1 MTPSPSALNVLIIGA
16 NGYLGT
22 AIGQAFLRTRPP
34 VPSPPAASPSPPAS
48 TTTTTPRPPPPPH
61 FRVFGLVRRA
71 AAARVLAAQEVVPI
85 IGSLSDD
92 DPTALRDKILAHVAA
107 AGGLP
112 LVHVIAICTEPADRA
127 ARAKH
132 WTDVLGLV
140 QGLSAAASE
149 ASAASVA
156 SGTSSTGG
164 GTGTPIRPLVLWSSG
179 CKDYGTTGLH
189 GEPGLAPHTESTPLA
204 PHELV
209 RRRADAAVKA
219 LESAS
224 AEGGAGGFDAVVLR
238 ATPICGRSGS
248 LYGAGM
254 GYVEGFAAAVKEGK
268 SEGDNTVLKF
278 VPPAGTVMHGLH
290 VDDCADAY
298 VAVAVTAL
306 FGGEEKR
313 RGVVGQAFNISG
325 RRYET
330 LEEVGTAL
338 AKEYGFAGGAEFGV
352 DPAVLPEGVD
362 PKGSHFIFGWSQWV
376 GSQKIREAT
385 GWSDWRPLFSENVH
399 AYRLAY
405 EAAREGADE
414 NVERIRQ
421 RMAGNWG
428 KE

>member
-1 MTPSPSALNVLIIGA
+1 MTSSALNVLIVGA

-22 AIGQAFLRTRPP
+22 AIGQAFLRTRPS
-34 VPSPPAASPSPPAS
+34 VPSPPAS
-48 TTTTTPRPPPPPH
+48 TTTTAASPPPPPH

-71 AAARVLAAQEVVPI
+71 SAARTLAAQEVVPI

-92 DPTALRDKILAHVAA
+92 DPTALRDKILSHIAA
-107 AGGLP
+107 SNGDDNSSEGGAKP
-112 LVHVIAICTEPADRA
+112 AVHVIAICTEPADRA

-140 QGLSAAASE
+140 QGLSASSSS
-149 ASAASVA
+149 SAAA
-156 SGTSSTGG
+156 AKDTGAG
-164 GTGTPIRPLVLWSSG
+164 AQGKPTRPLVLWSSG

-189 GEPGLAPHTESTPLA
+189 GEPGLAPHTEDTPLA

-209 RRRADAAVKA
+209 RGRADAAVKA
-219 LESAS
+219 LESA
-224 AEGGAGGFDAVVLR
+224 GGSGGFDAVVLR
-238 ATPICGRSGS
+238 ATPICGYSGS

-254 GYVEGFAAAVKEGK
+254 EYVEGFAAAVKEGK
-268 SEGDNTVLKF
+268 NEGDDKVLRF

-306 FGGEEKR
+306 FGGEGKR

-330 LEEVGTAL
+330 LEEVGKAL
-338 AKEYGFAGGAEFGV
+338 AKDYGFGGGAEFGV
-352 DPAVLPEGVD
+352 DPAALPKGVD
-362 PKGSHFIFGWSQWV
+362 PKGSEIIFGWSQWV
-376 GSQKIREAT
+376 DSRKIREAT

-399 AYRLAY
+399 AYRLAF

-414 NVERIRQ
+414 NVKRIRE

>member
-1 MTPSPSALNVLIIGA
+1 MTSSALNVLIVGA

-34 VPSPPAASPSPPAS
+34 VPSPSASSPPAS
-48 TTTTTPRPPPPPH
+48 TAAPPPH

-71 AAARVLAAQEVVPI
+71 AAARSLAAQEVVPI

-92 DPTALRDKILAHVAA
+92 DPTALRDNILAHIAA
-107 AGGLP
+107 ASNGTGGEDSKP
-112 LVHVIAICTEPADRA
+112 VVHAIAICTEPADRA

-140 QGLSAAASE
+140 EGLAAASG
-149 ASAASVA
+149 A
-156 SGTSSTGG
+156 SGASNSGSGG
-164 GTGTPIRPLVLWSSG
+164 GGVGAGTPTRPLVLWSSG

-209 RRRADAAVKA
+209 RGRADAAVKA
-219 LESAS
+219 LESA
-224 AEGGAGGFDAVVLR
+224 AGFDAVVLR
-238 ATPICGRSGS
+238 ATPICGYSGS

-254 GYVEGFAAAVKEGK
+254 EYVEGFAAAVKEGK
-268 SEGDNTVLKF
+268 SDGNSKVLKF

-330 LEEVGTAL
+330 LEEVGRVL

-352 DPAVLPEGVD
+352 DPAALPEGVD
-362 PKGSHFIFGWSQWV
+362 PKGSEIIFGWSQWV
-376 GSQKIREAT
+376 DSRKIREAT

-399 AYRLAY
+399 AYRLAF

-414 NVERIRQ
+414 NVKRIRE

-428 KE
+428 RE